1 MKWYRWISGL
11 TFSLLGL
18 ICSGNALAIDYD
30 VSLTLGQT
38 HTFNHLVTD
47 TNDYS
52 GLFTDTGT
60 FELAD
65 AGSVS
70 VSFSDNELTSTFI
83 DLLNVSEFTVLDGAS
98 NALFST
104 GIGGD
109 LVNATFT
116 LSGLAAGLYTLQFV
130 GNANGAI
137 GAAYDVTVSS
147 VPLPA
152 AAWLFGTALIGFVTF
167 SARRSV

>member
-1 MKWYRWISGL
+1 M
-11 TFSLLGL
+11 
-18 ICSGNALAIDYD
+18 
-30 VSLTLGQT
+30 
-38 HTFNHLVTD
+38 
-47 TNDYS
+47 
-52 GLFTDTGT
+52 GT

-70 VSFSDNELTSTFI
+70 VSISDNELTSTFI

-130 GNANGAI
+130 GDANGAI
-137 GAAYDVTVSS
+137 GAAYDVTVSA